1 MPILRENSRSNLHC
15 LRGPEITLVFDYVV
29 RKSYVID
36 YVVVEA
42 SREANIMYI
51 TTEEPLWLFSQ
62 ASKQAI
68 YFVSNHVSS
77 PTALPL
83 ILIGPPNSHSKYVD
97 NPLPR

>member
-29 RKSYVID
+29 RKSHVID

-42 SREANIMYI
+42 SKEANIMYI

-68 YFVSNHVSS
+68 YFVSNHVFTYCASS
-77 PTALPL
+77 L
-83 ILIGPPNSHSKYVD
+83 LIGSPI
-97 NPLPR
+97 LT